1 MTTYFGFLRAVNVGK
16 RRVVMADLRTELAD
30 LGFDDVATF
39 INSGNVI
46 FRSSA
51 RAATVERQ
59 IEERLHEWLG
69 FEVETF
75 VRTASELRA
84 VLAHQPFDGFE
95 PGNGPTVQVGF
106 GRGKL
111 SSTAAAAVEGLSTDY
126 DHLHVHG
133 RDVYWWTAGT
143 TQDTLVR
150 SA

>member
-1 MTTYFGFLRAVNVGK
+1 MAYFGFLRAVNVGK

-30 LGFDDVATF
+30 LGLDDVGTF

-59 IEERLHEWLG
+59 IEQRLHEWLG

-84 VLAHQPFDGFE
+84 VLAHQPFHGFE
-95 PGNGPTVQVGF
+95 PGNGPIVQVGF
-106 GRGKL
+106 
-111 SSTAAAAVEGLSTDY
+111 
-126 DHLHVHG
+126 
-133 RDVYWWTAGT
+133 
-143 TQDTLVR
+143 VR
-150 SA
+150 RR